1 MLVCSGLLLGFFF
14 FFKLESVGHFE
25 NLFVLMGWL
34 GGLGLFG
41 GLVLLAT
48 TDQGYSSS
56 LHLLAVGVV
65 DFGFTRTPSG
75 KALFVLL

>member
-1 MLVCSGLLLGFFF
+1 MLT
-14 FFKLESVGHFE
+14 
-25 NLFVLMGWL
+25 GWL
-34 GGLGLFG
+34 GELGLFG
-41 GLVLLAT
+41 GMVLLAT

-65 DFGFTRTPSG
+65 DFSSARSSSG